1 MWDEDKD
8 EDKDEDEGALLVEEQ
23 AGTGEEGFAECRPH
37 SSCGSQEAKGGTE
50 AGGRNNLARFVRILQ
65 KQIKRVLRLDGY
77 PTATSLRPPIIP
89 LHRVSAQLIS
99 SHK

>member
-1 MWDEDKD
+1 MKEHCWWRSRL
-8 EDKDEDEGALLVEEQ
+8 ALARKGLLSAVLTQ
-23 AGTGEEGFAECRPH
+23 AV
-37 SSCGSQEAKGGTE
+37 AKGGTE